1 MLKKSFKKKG
11 EKSLKEKGIGC
22 WNDALGGQCCRLLKQ
37 EPAAGE
43 AVLEGG
49 VKA

>member
-1 MLKKSFKKKG
+1 MLKNPFKKGK
-11 EKSLKEKGIGC
+11 KSLQDKGIGC
-22 WNDALGGQCCRLLKQ
+22 WNDALGGQCCRLPKQ